1 MNLIICHTPLQVL
14 IAEKIMEKFPNEPF
28 YGVMFTY
35 ASYHNQKFQHY
46 WQRLTGKC
54 EKSELFIYP
63 QGGRFSLFSTLYQF
77 NKKFPQCQFDKIFVA
92 SIDDLFVQTFISQ
105 LQFNQLCTF
114 DDGTA
119 NIVQNSIYYQD
130 SPQSMM
136 RKMANL
142 LLGNQYS
149 TQKLRQLSQKHYS
162 IYPNMPNI
170 IENVEWISLSNQTEH
185 SVKFSEKPPLALLL
199 GQPLYEDNQQN
210 IALVERVVERFGI
223 EFYLPH
229 PRESFKTDKVK
240 YIETP
245 LIFEDYISQ
254 QSQQQKYRIYTYF
267 SGAVLNV
274 LNNPNIEVI
283 SIKPNL
289 TNPAYLAC
297 YPIFEQFGINVIELD
312 K

>member
-1 MNLIICHTPLQVL
+1 
-14 IAEKIMEKFPNEPF
+14 MEKFPNEDF

-46 WQRLTGKC
+46 WQRFSEKC
-54 EKSELFIYP
+54 AKSELFIYP
-63 QGGRFSLFSTLYQF
+63 QAGRFSLFSALYQF
-77 NKKFPQCQFDKIFVA
+77 NKKFPQRQFNNIFVA

-105 LQFNQLCTF
+105 LQFNLLCTF

-130 SPQSMM
+130 SSQSIV

-142 LLGNQYS
+142 VLGNKYS

-170 IENVEWISLSNQTEH
+170 VENIELVSLSN
-185 SVKFSEKPPLALLL
+185 SVEQNSAKFSEKPPLALLL

-210 IALVERVVERFGI
+210 IALVERVVEQFGI
-223 EFYLPH
+223 ELYLPH

-289 TNPAYLAC
+289 TNPTYLAC
-297 YPIFEQFGINVIELD
+297 YPIFEKFRVKVIELD